1 VALLLAKANF
11 GRSLTLGVE
20 EELILVDARSLA
32 PVPAVQ
38 ELVPEPDERL
48 KYELFRSLVETTTP
62 ICADA
67 YEALDAL
74 QRLRDEVAER
84 CEAEG
89 ISFLA
94 AGMHPTGRG
103 DEQEVIDL
111 PRYRKMSDELGDEI
125 QRQFVCG
132 VHVHVGMPDE
142 EACLAA
148 YEALVARLPAILS
161 LSASSPFADGEETG
175 CRSTRATRLAE
186 LPDGS
191 VPPPLPTWAA
201 WEESTAGRDYTR
213 IWWDVRPHPRLGT
226 LEVRMPDAQ
235 PDVRRSAGLAALV
248 QALAAVGIDERAA
261 RPPLDRDDYVRRRD
275 EAARVALPLD
285 DLAEAAEPAARALG
299 SWALVEE
306 LLAGPPEAE
315 RHVAISRRDGIAGVL
330 SDLVDR
336 SRP

>member
-1 VALLLAKANF
+1 VPPPEF
-11 GRSLTLGVE
+11 GRALTLGVE
-20 EELILVDARSLA
+20 EELVLVDTRSLA
-32 PVPAVQ
+32 PVPAV
-38 ELVPEPDERL
+38 EALVPEPGERL
-48 KYELFRSLVETTTP
+48 KYELFQSLVETTTP
-62 ICADA
+62 VCRDA

-84 CEAEG
+84 SDAEG
-89 ISFLA
+89 VSFLS

-111 PRYRKMSDELGDEI
+111 PRYRKMSDELGDAI
-125 QRQFVCG
+125 ARQFVCG

-148 YEALVARLPAILS
+148 YEAIIAWLPPILA
-161 LSASSPFADGEETG
+161 LSASSPYADGEETG

-191 VPPPLPTWAA
+191 IPPVLPTWDA
-201 WEESTAGRDYTR
+201 WEERTAGRDYTR

-235 PDVRRSAGLAALV
+235 PDVRRTAGLASLV
-248 QALAAVGIDERAA
+248 QALAAAGMDERG
-261 RPPLDRDDYVRRRD
+261 RPPLDRDEYVRRRE
-275 EAARVALPLD
+275 EAARSALPLD

-299 SWALVEE
+299 TWALVEE
-306 LLAGPPEAE
+306 LLAGAPETE
-315 RHVAISRRDGIAGVL
+315 RQLALGRRDGVDAVVA
-330 SDLVDR
+330 DLVDR

>member
-1 VALLLAKANF
+1 VPRVEGNF

-20 EELILVDARSLA
+20 EELILVDARSFV
-32 PVPAVQ
+32 PVPAVH

-48 KYELFRSLVETTTP
+48 KYELFQSLVETTTP
-62 ICADA
+62 VCADA

-89 ISFLA
+89 VSFLA

-111 PRYRKMSDELGDEI
+111 PRYRKMADELGDEI

-142 EACLAA
+142 RACLAA
-148 YEALVARLPAILS
+148 YETLVARLPAILS
-161 LSASSPFADGEETG
+161 LSASSPYADGEETA

-191 VPPPLPTWAA
+191 VPPPLPSWAA
-201 WEESTAGRDYTR
+201 WEHRTAGRDYTR

-248 QALAAVGIDERAA
+248 QALAAAGMAEPARAL
-261 RPPLDRDDYVRRRD
+261 LDRDDYVRHRD

-285 DLAEAAEPAARALG
+285 GLADAAEPAARSLG

-315 RHVAISRRDGIAGVL
+315 RHVAIGRRDGVAALL

>member
-1 VALLLAKANF
+1 VPRVEGNF

-20 EELILVDARSLA
+20 EELILVDARSFA
-32 PVPAVQ
+32 PVPAVH

-48 KYELFRSLVETTTP
+48 KYELFQSLVETTTP
-62 ICADA
+62 VCADA

-89 ISFLA
+89 VSFLA

-111 PRYRKMSDELGDEI
+111 PRYRKMADELGDEI

-148 YEALVARLPAILS
+148 YEALVPWLPAILS
-161 LSASSPFADGEETG
+161 LSASSPYADGEETG

-191 VPPPLPTWAA
+191 VPPPLSTWGEWADR
-201 WEESTAGRDYTR
+201 TAGRDYTR

-226 LEVRMPDAQ
+226 LELRMPDAQ
-235 PDVRRSAGLAALV
+235 PDVRRTAGLAALV
-248 QALAAVGIDERAA
+248 QALAAAGMAERG
-261 RPPLDRDDYVRRRD
+261 RPPLDRDDYVRRRA

-285 DLAEAAEPAARALG
+285 DLADAAEPAARALG
-299 SWALVEE
+299 SWAFVEE
-306 LLAGPPEAE
+306 LLAGPWEAE
-315 RHVAISRRDGIAGVL
+315 RQLGIGRRDGLDAVL

>member
-1 VALLLAKANF
+1 VLRPEF

-20 EELILVDARSLA
+20 EELILVDARSHA
-32 PVPAVQ
+32 PVPAVR
-38 ELVPEPDERL
+38 ELLPEPGERL
-48 KYELFRSLVETTTP
+48 KYELFESLIETTTP

-84 CEAEG
+84 CEAGG

-111 PRYRKMSDELGDEI
+111 PRYRKMSDELGDDI

-132 VHVHVGMPDE
+132 IHVHVGMPDE

-148 YEALVARLPAILS
+148 YEALVAWLPAILS
-161 LSASSPFADGEETG
+161 LSASSPYAEDEETG
-175 CRSTRATRLAE
+175 YRSTRAMRLSE

-191 VPPPLPTWAA
+191 VPPTLPTWAA
-201 WEESTAGRDYTR
+201 WEERTAGRDYTR

-248 QALAAVGIDERAA
+248 QALAAAGIGEPS
-261 RPPLDRDDYVRRRD
+261 RPPLGRDDYVRRRD
-275 EAARVALPLD
+275 EAARVALPLE
-285 DLAEAAEPAARALG
+285 DLAEAAEPAARAIG

-315 RHVAISRRDGIAGVL
+315 RHVAIGRREGLPALL
-330 SDLVDR
+330 SELVDR

>member
-1 VALLLAKANF
+1 MTLPPDNGF
-11 GRSLTLGVE
+11 GRALTLGVE

-32 PVPAVQ
+32 PVPAVE
-38 ELVPEPDERL
+38 ELVPAPDERL
-48 KYELFRSLVETTTP
+48 KYELFQSLVETTTP
-62 ICADA
+62 ICADV

-111 PRYRKMSDELGDEI
+111 PRYREMSDELGDEI

-148 YEALVARLPAILS
+148 YEALVPRLPAILS
-161 LSASSPFADGEETG
+161 LSASSPYADGEETG

-191 VPPPLPTWAA
+191 VPPPLSTWGEWADRI
-201 WEESTAGRDYTR
+201 AGRDYTR

-226 LEVRMPDAQ
+226 LELRMPDAQ
-235 PDVRRSAGLAALV
+235 PDVRRTAGLAALV
-248 QALAAVGIDERAA
+248 QALAAAGMAERG
-261 RPPLDRDDYVRRRD
+261 RPPLDRDDYVRRRA

-299 SWALVEE
+299 SWAFVEE
-306 LLAGPPEAE
+306 LLAGPSEAE
-315 RHVAISRRDGIAGVL
+315 RQLGIGRRDGLDAVL